1 MTTVTS
7 QGGQATPYSAPQYRR
22 CLETIGLD
30 QDEARALMDD
40 VRKQLTAKNITEITS
55 QHLAHLAYRY
65 LRKSPELGPAVAH
78 RWLVWIDFVR
88 SGRPL
93 IFLIGGTAGSGKST
107 IATALANRL
116 EIVRMQSTDMLREV
130 MRTIIPRRLLP
141 VLHTS
146 SFTTWTALP
155 YQQDGSR
162 KGTLEALLLH
172 GFRTQADL
180 LSVAIEATYERA
192 VRERVS
198 LIIEGVH
205 IHPAL
210 VENLPRHDDAVVI
223 PIMLGVLKRKELQ
236 KRIKGRGT
244 QTPERRAQ
252 RYLDNFDQIWR
263 LQTYLLSEADRVN
276 TPIITDN
283 DREKVFREIMR
294 ATIGILASEFSGSA
308 AEVFGT
314 DVKTK

>member
-155 YQQDGSR
+155 ARR
-162 KGTLEALLLH
+162 KPQ
-172 GFRTQADL
+172 RDL
-180 LSVAIEATYERA
+180 
-192 VRERVS
+192 
-198 LIIEGVH
+198 GGP
-205 IHPAL
+205 PA
-210 VENLPRHDDAVVI
+210 A
-223 PIMLGVLKRKELQ
+223 
-236 KRIKGRGT
+236 RISNPGR
-244 QTPERRAQ
+244 PA
-252 RYLDNFDQIWR
+252 
-263 LQTYLLSEADRVN
+263 
-276 TPIITDN
+276 
-283 DREKVFREIMR
+283 
-294 ATIGILASEFSGSA
+294 
-308 AEVFGT
+308 FGRNRG
-314 DVKTK
+314 DL